1 MGVFLWNI
9 DTELFKVDVD
19 INIQNRRH
27 VQVKKAWDLIL
38 ILSICSLWNID
49 IELYYVHVDIN
60 KRIQHLQ
67 TVSGSALITV
77 LLELFGDQSTGC

>member
-1 MGVFLWNI
+1 M
-9 DTELFKVDVD
+9 
-19 INIQNRRH
+19 
-27 VQVKKAWDLIL
+27 
-38 ILSICSLWNID
+38 LSICSLWNID